1 MKTLPKIKSV
11 LQQFDLQAVQN
22 GTLLSALQLIML
34 SNALTKFG
42 CAIKQITE
50 KKVIFCNYTL
60 EYMNT
65 ASALA
70 ACSCVMAG
78 LLL

>member
-22 GTLLSALQLIML
+22 GTLLSTLQLITL

-42 CAIKQITE
+42 CAIR
-50 KKVIFCNYTL
+50 
-60 EYMNT
+60 
-65 ASALA
+65 
-70 ACSCVMAG
+70 
-78 LLL
+78 